1 MIEKIE
7 SEVERAQVFTRARR
21 FVGSDEHFLAEDW
34 LARDDIFCV
43 AQENE
48 GNGSYSEEQSLVQA
62 FACFPESSWRAVE
75 VVNRDRLHE
84 PVRITNPVQHF
95 TGGVYVDNLGSLYS
109 GRGFLV
115 FSMEYEAALL
125 HSPEYEY
132 RLIAGS
138 AQFVRAFID
147 AASID
152 PIIELREV
160 LQGNANRYKDRDPG
174 YAAAIE
180 RALDMALAQVKIP
193 PAASDL
199 EG

>member
-7 SEVERAQVFTRARR
+7 SEVERAQVFARARR

-62 FACFPESSWRAVE
+62 FACFPNSSWRAVE
-75 VVNRDRLHE
+75 VVNQDRLHE
-84 PVRITNPVQHF
+84 PVRVTNPIEHLRNHSSDTPF
-95 TGGVYVDNLGSLYS
+95 EIFYI

-115 FSMEYEAALL
+115 FSMEYEAAML

-138 AQFVRAFID
+138 AKFVRAFID

-152 PIIELREV
+152 PIVELREV

-193 PAASDL
+193 PAARDL
-199 EG
+199 EE